1 MYIRVFTGVTLA
13 LLFSKHAR
21 EQMVV
26 RGISE
31 AEIEEAIARGSK
43 ALQNPGKL
51 LYYYRYFCV
60 VARKIKDDHFIITV
74 KPR

>member
-1 MYIRVFTGVTLA
+1 
-13 LLFSKHAR
+13 
-21 EQMVV
+21 MVL

-31 AEIEEAIARGSK
+31 AEIEEAIMRGSK
-43 ALQNPGKL
+43 ALQNPDKL

-60 VARKIKDDHFIITV
+60 VARKIKNDYFIITV